1 MILQNISRKKSD
13 FFYSQNHD
21 FGAAKSRT
29 TAVDFLQNHQNH
41 DFVQNHVRVTGPL
54 KKILGHAKM
63 SYKVTKKI

>member
-1 MILQNISRKKSD
+1 MILYKIMILQNISRKKSD

-41 DFVQNHVRVTGPL
+41 DFVQNHVCVTGPL
-54 KKILGHAKM
+54 HETEGYYTIL
-63 SYKVTKKI
+63 